1 MHPIFGNRTARVLR
15 KIDNALWERRL
26 RILTRGTY
34 RKEGAAQSM
43 PAEQHYYATVP
54 YRAIFRILTFLSLK
68 PSDVFVDLG
77 CGKGRV
83 ICCAATYDIAE
94 AIGIEYVESLCDSA
108 RHNAQRVRRKKA
120 PISILC
126 SRAEEFDFTRGN
138 LFYLFN
144 PFGPETMKRVLDGLR
159 EGISARTRAVTVIYV
174 NPVHED
180 LLAGTPWLRCY
191 ARLPDPDLS
200 EFRATSLWISY

>member
-1 MHPIFGNRTARVLR
+1 MGASPSNTDERNVQ
-15 KIDNALWERRL
+15 ERRRRTIRACGAALLCDGAVPSDLQNTNFPISQAL
-26 RILTRGTY
+26 RCVRGSRLRQRTRSLL
-34 RKEGAAQSM
+34 RRNLRHSRSDWSRIRRESLRLGAAQC
-43 PAEQHYYATVP
+43 ATSAP
-54 YRAIFRILTFLSLK
+54 K
-68 PSDVFVDLG
+68 
-77 CGKGRV
+77 
-83 ICCAATYDIAE
+83 
-94 AIGIEYVESLCDSA
+94 ESTG
-108 RHNAQRVRRKKA
+108 
-120 PISILC
+120 C

-144 PFGPETMKRVLDGLR
+144 PFGPATMKRVLDGLR
-159 EGISARTRAVTVIYV
+159 EGISARTRVVTVIYV